1 MSSPVTRTLD
11 PATIERI
18 NKQLLRSHY
27 RDVGNVGVVLTIVL
41 IPCLILLSLMDG
53 PLFAKVILMA
63 FLCALASA
71 WYLVK
76 RAQAQERPAP
86 DVSGLVV
93 QQLEGYFDWQFARLG
108 GKPIFKYNFGPHRLH
123 METSAGSFFHGD
135 EQLKLNRRYR
145 VDAVFITGP
154 DWYDTGYYLL
164 RETFQEITD
173 DSDLSAKEKGLV
185 AAREKRLNSML
196 EAQYKRLHRIYQ
208 NPQGQLEAIGDGV
221 NFAAGLFGV
230 FWLFFVGLY
239 GLACI
244 ALTALGVALFA
255 VIADPDSHW
264 LALGVLGIAVIFGAC
279 GNLCRKI
286 QVRRK
291 GFVEVD
297 SIVSC
302 NPDEAKVAYK
312 RKIEEAQWHLP
323 DLNRKENRQ

>member
-18 NKQLLRSHY
+18 NKQLLRSNY
-27 RDVGNVGVVLTIVL
+27 SDVGSVGVVSTIVL
-41 IPCLILLSLMDG
+41 IPCVILLSLMDG

-63 FLCALASA
+63 FLCALAGA

-86 DVSGLVV
+86 DVSGLEV
-93 QQLEGYFDWQFARLG
+93 QQLEGYFDWQLARLG
-108 GKPIFKYNFGPHRLH
+108 GKPVFKYNFGPHRLH
-123 METSAGSFFHGD
+123 TETSAGSFFHGD

-208 NPQGQLEAIGDGV
+208 NPQGELEAVAIGF
-221 NFAAGLFGV
+221 NFAACFLTLLWSFSVRLNWVSGIT
-230 FWLFFVGLY
+230 
-239 GLACI
+239 LADLI
-244 ALTALGVALFA
+244 LTLLIPDAGDNHHWFALGLLLSAGF
-255 VIADPDSHW
+255 
-264 LALGVLGIAVIFGAC
+264 FGAC
-279 GNLCRKI
+279 GNLWREKG
-286 QVRRK
+286 VLSR
-291 GFVEVD
+291 GFVQVD
-297 SIVSC
+297 TVLSC
-302 NPDEAKVAYK
+302 NPDQAKVAYK
-312 RKIEEAQWHLP
+312 RQIEEAAPRFGQ
-323 DLNRKENRQ
+323 

>member
-1 MSSPVTRTLD
+1 MSSPAPRTLD

-18 NKQLLRSHY
+18 NKQLLRSNY
-27 RDVGNVGVVLTIVL
+27 SDVGSVWVVSTIVL

-63 FLCALASA
+63 FLCALAGA

-76 RAQAQERPAP
+76 RAQAEERPVP
-86 DVSGLVV
+86 DVSGLEV
-93 QQLEGYFDWQFARLG
+93 QQLEGYFDWQLARLG

-123 METSAGSFFHGD
+123 TETSAGSFFHGD

-154 DWYDTGYYLL
+154 NWFDTGYYLL

-185 AAREKRLNSML
+185 AAREKRLDSML

-208 NPQGQLEAIGDGV
+208 NPQGELEAIGDGV

-244 ALTALGVALFA
+244 ALLVLGVALFA
-255 VIADPDSHW
+255 VIAAPDSHW
-264 LALGVLGIAVIFGAC
+264 FAFGVLGIAVIFGAC

-302 NPDEAKVAYK
+302 DPDEAKVAYK
-312 RKIEEAQWHLP
+312 RKIEEAQWHTP
-323 DLNRKENRQ
+323 VHNPEGNSP